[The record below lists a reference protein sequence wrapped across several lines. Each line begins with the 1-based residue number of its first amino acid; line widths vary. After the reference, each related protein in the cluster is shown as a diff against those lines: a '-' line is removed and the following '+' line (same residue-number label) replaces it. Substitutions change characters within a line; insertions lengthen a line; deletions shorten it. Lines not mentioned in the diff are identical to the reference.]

1 MHSGVLHLGFGTP
14 IHSEPEVQAAADGM
28 TVGHWHVHLYFPTVE
43 LEFAT
48 GSSETLIKDGR
59 LLALDDP
66 EIRQLAAKF
75 GDPDVL
81 LNESWI
87 PAVPGINVDGD
98 YLTDYAADPMKW
110 ITADLNLSHNWPRLY
125 EKLVGPGPL
134 TMASCRT

>member
-1 MHSGVLHLGFGTP
+1 
-14 IHSEPEVQAAADGM
+14 M